1 MHMDINRLQC
11 SSKMNIKKKI
21 QENIVFKTL
30 KQRSLINRVN
40 TRQIY
45 GLIRSVWK
53 SFVHLQGDK
62 DSDLDI
68 DKH

>member
-1 MHMDINRLQC
+1 MDPLQC

-40 TRQIY
+40 TQQIY

-53 SFVHLQGDK
+53 SSTFRLIKIVTLTLTNIK
-62 DSDLDI
+62 TS
-68 DKH
+68 